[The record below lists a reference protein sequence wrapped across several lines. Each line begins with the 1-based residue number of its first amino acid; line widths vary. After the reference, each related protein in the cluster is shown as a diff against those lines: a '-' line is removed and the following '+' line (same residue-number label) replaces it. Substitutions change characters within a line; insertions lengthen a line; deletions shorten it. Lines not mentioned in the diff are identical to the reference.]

1 MNKNCIVMTS
11 FRYKSDC
18 DRTLSILFKEKL
30 IASTKIINVRSSY
43 FRKGKICDE
52 SEIMVLM
59 GTSNDLYRILKE
71 RILELIPCDEPEIV
85 KIEVDDDSMLHM
97 SWIYEDSGIAKNN

>member
-1 MNKNCIVMTS
+1 MSKNCIIMTS

-30 IASTKIINVRSSY
+30 IASTKIMNVRSSY

-59 GTSNDLYRILKE
+59 GTTNELYKTLKKRILD
-71 RILELIPCDEPEIV
+71 LVSYDEPEIV
-85 KIEVDDDSMLHM
+85 KIEVDDDSMLRM
-97 SWIYEDSGIAKNN
+97 SWLYDAPEIAKNN

>member
-1 MNKNCIVMTS
+1 MSKNCVVMTS

-30 IASTKIINVRSSY
+30 IASTKIMNVRSSY

-59 GTSNDLYRILKE
+59 GTSNDLYKTLKK
-71 RILELIPCDEPEIV
+71 RILELISYDEPEIV
-85 KIEVDDDSMLHM
+85 KIDVDDNSALRM
-97 SWIYEDSGIAKNN
+97 SWIYDDLEIAKNN